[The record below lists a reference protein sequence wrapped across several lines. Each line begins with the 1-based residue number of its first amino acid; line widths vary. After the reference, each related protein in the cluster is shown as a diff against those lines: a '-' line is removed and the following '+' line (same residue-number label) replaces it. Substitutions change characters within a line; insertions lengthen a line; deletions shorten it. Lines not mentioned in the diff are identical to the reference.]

1 MKRLLRDLGDL
12 LHHFVD
18 EVFISQVREGAL
30 RPRTW
35 PRGLPAIGA
44 GALVIYGALGLAAV
58 FAVQL
63 RRRSELVVS
72 SVTDTSLPQPVIW
85 LLVCGVILA
94 FALVHTAALHT
105 SWLWRIVLFIL
116 GVMALVFFVG
126 PLLLTAPLA
135 MLVAPVLYLGL
146 LGFTIGRARA
156 SFAWW
161 EFPVVTV
168 IVAATMLSPWMFG
181 GQGLETR
188 VIALDGTFSSLG
200 ILAYPAL
207 LVAGSVPAS
216 IAISS
221 SVAIARYPTRRLVLA
236 IVGVAAVGLLAFA
249 TIRGIRTGADV
260 LRASSFIASTVAL
273 LVVAGLTLVWLWR
286 ARQASPE
293 DLEPYP
299 DAWSEWLYPVAAAIA
314 GMMIVITP
322 VLMVSIVL
330 RFLHVTSVANGID
343 GFWALLSANNPAVF
357 WRAAIGCVLLVVAWR
372 ISSRGR
378 LAEATIVGALST
390 FMIIDALG
398 LVPAFAFL
406 HDWTT
411 GTAGLIG
418 AGVAVLTGVVLAIRR
433 KLGFRQV
440 TWLLVVVLLAAVYP
454 FRNILADPMSA
465 ALGFSVQLLLIFAL
479 TWQLITGEDF
489 MLGDSPTFPH
499 PTRVLLFMANSVF
512 AVTTVAFVALSRA
525 QGTVAD
531 TNALAIAGG
540 WMLGDPLFMLT
551 IVTGIWLALSPQRR
565 HPPPQPEFDAPEGVE
580 EVTRSMVEPAET
592 IGNSSPSSG

>member
-1 MKRLLRDLGDL
+1 MKRLLRDLVDL
-12 LHHFVD
+12 LHHFFD
-18 EVFISQVREGAL
+18 EVFASQVREGAL
-30 RPRTW
+30 RPKTW
-35 PRGLPAIGA
+35 PRGLPSIGA
-44 GALVIYGALGLAAV
+44 GALVVYAALGLAAV

-63 RRRSELVVS
+63 RRGSDLAVS
-72 SVTDTSLPQPVIW
+72 PATGMSLPQPVIW
-85 LLVCGVILA
+85 LLVCGVILT

-105 SWLWRIVLFIL
+105 SWVWRIVLFIV
-116 GVMALVFFVG
+116 GVVALVFFVS
-126 PLLLTAPLA
+126 PAMLTAPLA
-135 MLVAPVLYLGL
+135 GLVATVLYLGL

-156 SFAWW
+156 GFAWW
-161 EFPVVTV
+161 EFPIVTA
-168 IVAATMLSPWMFG
+168 IVAATMLSPWILG
-181 GQGLETR
+181 GQGLDTR
-188 VIALDGTFSSLG
+188 VMALDGTFRSLG

-221 SVAIARYPTRRLVLA
+221 SVVIARYPTRRLVLA
-236 IVGVAAVGLLAFA
+236 IVAVAAVGLLAFG
-249 TIRGIRTGADV
+249 TIRGVRTGADA
-260 LRASSFIASTVAL
+260 LRASSFIASAVAL
-273 LVVAGLTLVWLWR
+273 LVVTGLTLVWLWR
-286 ARQASPE
+286 AREAGPE

-299 DAWSEWLYPVAAAIA
+299 DAWSDWLYPVAAAIA
-314 GMMIVITP
+314 GMMLVVMP
-322 VLMVSIVL
+322 VLVVSAAL

-343 GFWALLSANNPAVF
+343 GALALFWANNPAVF

-378 LAEATIVGALST
+378 LAEATFVGALAA
-390 FMIIDALG
+390 FMILEALG
-398 LVPAFAFL
+398 LVPALSFL
-406 HDWTT
+406 LDWTT

-433 KLGFRQV
+433 KLGFRQAS
-440 TWLLVVVLLAAVYP
+440 WLLVVVLLAAVYP

-512 AVTTVAFVALSRA
+512 AVTTVAFVSLARA
-525 QGTVAD
+525 QGTDAD
-531 TNALAIAGG
+531 SNIWAIAGG

-551 IVTGIWLALSPQRR
+551 MVTGIWLALRPERR
-565 HPPPQPEFDAPEGVE
+565 KPPPQPEPGALV
-580 EVTRSMVEPAET
+580 
-592 IGNSSPSSG
+592 SPSSEWLLQEPPAVTG